1 MKILQHL
8 LKKLDMITI
17 QLSKIDKDVKTI
29 INQLEGK

>member
-8 LKKLDMITI
+8 LKKLESISV